1 MYLKHS
7 LIYFKIDFKIYYKVV
22 LMTERIQDSS
32 YLGQKGYTIP
42 KKGLSLHE
50 INKIKEDLTVKPF
63 TPNTLIKTEAFPIYR
78 ESNAKMYVPRFYG
91 ENNYGIANTTKLT
104 QYTPINLEFNGDMRD
119 YQIAIVNKYI
129 EHVNKLPSRG
139 GGGLL
144 EIGCGKGKTV
154 MALRIISL
162 LKVKTLVI
170 VHKGF
175 LLNQWVERIQQFL
188 PEAKIGKIQGPYFDI
203 EDKDIVIGMLQSLS
217 MKEYPQDMFKSFG
230 FVCVDECHH
239 ISAEVFVRSLF
250 TVVTPYILGLSATMQ
265 RKDGLTKVFKQFIG
279 DMIHSEKNDTSAM
292 VEVRGIEYIT
302 EDDDFMNVKLDY
314 RGNPLY
320 SSMISKLCSYNRR
333 TEFIL
338 KVLGDV
344 LRENPEQQVIM
355 LSHNKNLLA
364 YIHKAIEHKEN
375 AFVTE
380 NMTVGYYVGGM
391 KEKDLKISETKTVI
405 LATYSMAAEALDIKT
420 LTTLFLLTPKTDVQQ
435 AVGRILRVKHS
446 KPLVVDFVDMHD
458 IFQSQWR
465 KRKQFYT
472 KQNYKIIYTNS
483 EMYKA
488 GTNGEFIESNWN
500 TLNIPGEKPK
510 RKTKAKKQ
518 EESCQVIIEE

>member
-1 MYLKHS
+1 
-7 LIYFKIDFKIYYKVV
+7 
-22 LMTERIQDSS
+22 MTEKIQDTA
-32 YLGQKGYTIP
+32 YFGQKGYTIP
-42 KKGLSLHE
+42 KKNLSLGE
-50 INKIKEDLTVKPF
+50 IDKIKNDLTVKAF
-63 TPNTLIKTEAFPIYR
+63 LPNTLIKTEPFPIYR
-78 ESNAKMYVPRFYG
+78 ESIGKIYVPRFYG
-91 ENNYGIANTTKLT
+91 ENNYGIANSTKLVN
-104 QYTPINLEFNGDMRD
+104 YNSIDLSFNGELRD
-119 YQIAIVNKYI
+119 YQVAIVNKYI
-129 EHVNKLPSRG
+129 KHVNMMPSRG

-175 LLNQWVERIQQFL
+175 LLNQWVERINQFL
-188 PEAKIGKIQGPYFDI
+188 PNARIGKIQGPHFDI
-203 EDKDIVIGMLQSLS
+203 ENKDIVIGMLQSLS
-217 MKEYPQDMFKSFG
+217 MKDYPQEMFKSFG

-279 DMIHSEKNDTSAM
+279 DMIHSEKNDTTAM
-292 VEVRGIEYIT
+292 VEVRGIEYLT
-302 EDDDFMNVKLDY
+302 EDDEFMDVKLDY

-344 LRENPEQQVIM
+344 IRENPEQQIIM

-364 YIHKAIEHKEN
+364 YIHKAIEHREHSS
-375 AFVTE
+375 VTKQ
-380 NMTVGYYVGGM
+380 MTVGYYVGGM
-391 KEKDLKISETKTVI
+391 KENDLKISETKTVI

-483 EMYKA
+483 EKYKA
-488 GTNGEFIESNWN
+488 GNDGEFIEELWN
-500 TLNIPGEKPK
+500 TLNIPGEKNR
-510 RKTKAKKQ
+510 RKNKQKKETEQ
-518 EESCQVIIEE
+518 CQIVIEE

>member
-1 MYLKHS
+1 
-7 LIYFKIDFKIYYKVV
+7 
-22 LMTERIQDSS
+22 MTENIQDNT

-42 KKGLSLHE
+42 KKNLTLDE
-50 INKIKEDLTVKPF
+50 INKIKQDLTVKAF
-63 TPNTLIKTEAFPIYR
+63 LPNTLIKTEPFPIYR
-78 ESNAKMYVPRFYG
+78 ESVGKMYVPRFYG
-91 ENNYGIANTTKLT
+91 ENNYGIANSTKLVN
-104 QYTPINLEFNGDMRD
+104 YTPININFNGDLRD
-119 YQIAIVNKYI
+119 YQVDIVNKYI
-129 EHVNKLPSRG
+129 SHVNRLSGRG

-154 MALRIISL
+154 MALKIISL

-175 LLNQWVERIQQFL
+175 LLNQWIERIQQFL
-188 PEAKIGKIQGPYFDI
+188 PEARVGKIQGPYFDI

-217 MKEYPQDMFKSFG
+217 MKDYPQEMFKSFG

-279 DMIHSEKNDTSAM
+279 DMIHSEKNDTTAM
-292 VEVRGIEYIT
+292 VEVRGIEYLT
-302 EDDDFMNVKLDY
+302 EDDEFMDVKLDY

-344 LRENPEQQVIM
+344 IRENPKQQIIM
-355 LSHNKNLLA
+355 LSHNKNLLT
-364 YIHKAIEHKEN
+364 YIHKAIEHREH
-375 AFVTE
+375 ASVT
-380 NMTVGYYVGGM
+380 NQMTVGYYVGGM

-446 KPLVVDFVDMHD
+446 KPLVVDFVDMHE

-483 EMYKA
+483 EKYQSGK
-488 GTNGEFIESNWN
+488 NGEFIEGIWN
-500 TLNIPGEKPK
+500 TVNIPGEKK
-510 RKTKAKKQ
+510 RKTKQKAHV
-518 EESCQVIIEE
+518 EECQIVLEE

>member
-1 MYLKHS
+1 M
-7 LIYFKIDFKIYYKVV
+7 IV
-22 LMTERIQDSS
+22 MTEVIGDNS
-32 YLGQKGYTIP
+32 YFGQKGYTIP
-42 KKGLSLHE
+42 KKNLSLE
-50 INKIKEDLTVKPF
+50 ELNKIKQDLTVKAYL
-63 TPNTLIKTEAFPIYR
+63 PNSLIKSDPFPIYR
-78 ESNAKMYVPRFYG
+78 ESLGKIYVPRFYG
-91 ENNYGIANTTKLT
+91 ENNYGIPNSTKLVN
-104 QYTPINLEFNGDMRD
+104 YTPIDLKFNGEMRD
-119 YQIAIVNKYI
+119 YQVAIVNKYI
-129 EHVNKLPSRG
+129 SHVNRLEGRG

-175 LLNQWVERIQQFL
+175 LLNQWIERIQQFL
-188 PEAKIGKIQGPYFDI
+188 PDARIGKIQGPYFDI

-217 MKEYPQDMFKSFG
+217 MKDYPQEMFKSFG

-279 DMIHSEKNDTSAM
+279 EMIHSEKNDTSAM

-302 EDDDFMNVKLDY
+302 EDDDFMDVKLDY

-338 KVLGDV
+338 KVLTDV
-344 LRENPEQQVIM
+344 IRENPEQQIIM
-355 LSHNKNLLA
+355 LSHNKNLLT
-364 YIHKAIEHKEN
+364 YIHKAIEHRQHTM
-375 AFVTE
+375 TE
-380 NMTVGYYVGGM
+380 TMSVGYYVGGM

-483 EMYKA
+483 ENYKV
-488 GTNGEFIESNWN
+488 GENGEVIESIWN
-500 TLNIPGEKPK
+500 TVNIPGEKTK
-510 RKTKAKKQ
+510 RKAKPKKQ
-518 EESCQVIIEE
+518 EECQIIIED

>member
-1 MYLKHS
+1 
-7 LIYFKIDFKIYYKVV
+7 
-22 LMTERIQDSS
+22 
-32 YLGQKGYTIP
+32 
-42 KKGLSLHE
+42 
-50 INKIKEDLTVKPF
+50 
-63 TPNTLIKTEAFPIYR
+63 
-78 ESNAKMYVPRFYG
+78 
-91 ENNYGIANTTKLT
+91 
-104 QYTPINLEFNGDMRD
+104 
-119 YQIAIVNKYI
+119 
-129 EHVNKLPSRG
+129 
-139 GGGLL
+139 
-144 EIGCGKGKTV
+144 

-175 LLNQWVERIQQFL
+175 LLNQWIERIQQFL
-188 PEAKIGKIQGPYFDI
+188 PDARIGKIQGPYFDI

-217 MKEYPQDMFKSFG
+217 MKDYPQEMFKSFG

-279 DMIHSEKNDTSAM
+279 EMIHSEKNDTSAM

-302 EDDDFMNVKLDY
+302 EDDDFMDVKLDY

-338 KVLGDV
+338 KVLTDV
-344 LRENPEQQVIM
+344 IRENPEQQIIM
-355 LSHNKNLLA
+355 LSHNKNLLT
-364 YIHKAIEHKEN
+364 YIHKAIEHRQHTM
-375 AFVTE
+375 TE
-380 NMTVGYYVGGM
+380 TMSVGYYVGGM

-483 EMYKA
+483 ENYKV
-488 GTNGEFIESNWN
+488 GENGQVIESIWN
-500 TLNIPGEKPK
+500 TVNIPGEKTK
-510 RKTKAKKQ
+510 RKAKPKKQ
-518 EESCQVIIEE
+518 EECQIIIED